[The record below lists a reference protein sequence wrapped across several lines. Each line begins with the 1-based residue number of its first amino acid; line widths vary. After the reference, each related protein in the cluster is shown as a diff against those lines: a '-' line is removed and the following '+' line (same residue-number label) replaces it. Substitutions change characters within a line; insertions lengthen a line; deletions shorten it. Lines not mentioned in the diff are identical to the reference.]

1 MSFFCFYLRGI
12 LNVIFLLKCGDTGS
26 WDEDLFLRGLALGKP
41 EQQDFFLFNKGR
53 NGTNKFKRKRE
64 NKQPTIES
72 LATKTL

>member
-41 EQQDFFLFNKGR
+41 EQQDFFYLIKEGMEQISS
-53 NGTNKFKRKRE
+53 RE
-64 NKQPTIES
+64 KEKINNRLS
-72 LATKTL
+72 RV